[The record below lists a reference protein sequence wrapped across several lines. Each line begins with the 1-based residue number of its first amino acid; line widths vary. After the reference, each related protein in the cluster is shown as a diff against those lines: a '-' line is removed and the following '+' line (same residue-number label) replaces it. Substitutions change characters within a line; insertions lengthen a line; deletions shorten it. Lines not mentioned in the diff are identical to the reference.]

1 MPASTINPVDTTLP
15 NGIRLIVVPQQVSRT
30 VVVSGSIDSNEA
42 MQAPPGKDGVAG
54 ITSELLPF
62 GTTTYGRLALTEQL
76 DAISGEVTAGTDFSL
91 TALSKDFDRGVQ
103 LLADEELHPAFP
115 AVGLRGR

>member
-1 MPASTINPVDTTLP
+1 MPE
-15 NGIRLIVVPQQVSRT
+15 QVSRT

-42 MQAPPGKDGVAG
+42 MQAPSGKDGVADV
-54 ITSELLPF
+54 TSGLLPF
-62 GTTTYGRLALTEQL
+62 GTTTYDRLALREQL

-103 LLADEELHPAFP
+103 LLADEELAPRISG
-115 AVGLRGR
+115 VGFRGR